1 MWLFDIFRGRTRQL
15 VINHLTRMAPGRIC
29 VAGLDPA
36 TCQHLRLVLPRQH
49 MKTDMLAR
57 YGGPFDIGHLV
68 ACRHGRPKPKPPHV
82 EDYLIPPAQITLQGV
97 AEEVQYWELLK
108 QVSKT
113 SLREI
118 FGAALRQLGTAAY
131 GTAAGQGEASL
142 GCLRLRKRPELYLDG
157 RTELPQVR
165 LRFTD
170 GELQVEAPVND
181 LRLYG
186 ENHYSP
192 LPHQLAAT
200 QEKLR
205 ISRGVILSLGLTR
218 AFAATPEQPPVHWL
232 QVNNL
237 HFQEQPLWRLG

>member
-1 MWLFDIFRGRTRQL
+1 MWLFDIFRGRRRQL
-15 VINHLTRMAPGRIC
+15 VITHLTRMTPGRIC
-29 VAGLDPA
+29 VAGLDLA
-36 TCQHLRLVLPRQH
+36 TCQHRRLVLPRQH
-49 MKTDMLAR
+49 IKTDMLAR

-68 ACRHGRPKPKPPHV
+68 ACRRGRSQPRPPHV
-82 EDYLIPPAQITLQGV
+82 EDYLIPLAQITLQGIV
-97 AEEVQYWELLK
+97 EPAQYWDLLK
-108 QVSKT
+108 QVGKT

-118 FGAALRQLGTAAY
+118 FGSALHQLGNSAY

-142 GCLRLRKRPELYLDG
+142 GCLRLRQRPELYLGG
-157 RTELPQVR
+157 RPEHPQVR

-170 GELQVEAPVND
+170 GELRVEAPVND

-192 LPHQLAAT
+192 LPQQLAAT
-200 QEKLR
+200 QERLR
-205 ISRGVILSLGLTR
+205 TSQGVILSLGLTR
-218 AFAATPEQPPVHWL
+218 AFAATAEQPPVHWL